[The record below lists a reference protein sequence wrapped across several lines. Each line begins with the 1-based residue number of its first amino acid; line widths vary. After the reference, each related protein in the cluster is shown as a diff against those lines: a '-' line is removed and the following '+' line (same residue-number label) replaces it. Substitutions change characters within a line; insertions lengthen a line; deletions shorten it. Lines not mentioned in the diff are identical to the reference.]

1 VLGPTPPL
9 RRLLVA
15 YGFVAAVR
23 QAHSLPFLMQP
34 PSSEEG
40 DGTRIIQDTVN
51 RRFTGAGPEN
61 FVADFRIVSTES
73 VKPPPQFASSWS
85 TLLEGCV
92 FEEQPWLSPA
102 ELSST
107 SVFLVIAN
115 AADEAQITLLRQL
128 LEWADNFAEA
138 PPIVLMPVR
147 TTQSP
152 TQEEKAAL
160 LQLVEFG
167 IDDVI
172 AGEPCGFALALSVCA
187 SLAKSAARAEK
198 MDRTHSQMTRRV
210 QQKASI
216 EQSIEVALWQ
226 YTPQRLRMAIPPVD
240 RNVETNGPDGLRV
253 SGYRLGRALGG
264 GLSARVFEAEPPPGQ
279 QPAFPGGEVLRVM
292 RKSSVRHVSDLVSLH
307 RSCQVMRM
315 LSTNWRHPNIVNI
328 LGIYHSPTNIY
339 FRMERAGAENL
350 YQRLQARDRSERPLS
365 EPQLRLVATQVASA
379 IDHMHSGPHIC
390 HRDIKPENV
399 VVYSETKDSDIQVK
413 LIDFD
418 FAVQL
423 RGSRCRASCGTFPFV
438 APEVVASDYDGM
450 AADMWSTG
458 VLLLEVACGV
468 RTMEK
473 KLTESGWDPAQ
484 SMDDK
489 PPTEA
494 VQRLAGALSDA
505 AWVRDIVLSDSV
517 PELSTVA
524 EWYAPIVCGL
534 IKITATERFTSN
546 QLVAELT
553 S

>member
-1 VLGPTPPL
+1 M
-9 RRLLVA
+9 
-15 YGFVAAVR
+15 AAERSVQETVR
-23 QAHSLPFLMQP
+23 Q
-34 PSSEEG
+34 
-40 DGTRIIQDTVN
+40 
-51 RRFTGAGPEN
+51 RFAGVRPDN

-73 VKPPPQFASSWS
+73 VDPPPSFASSWS
-85 TLLEGCV
+85 TLAENCV
-92 FEEQPWLSPA
+92 FEDQPWLSPS
-102 ELSST
+102 ELSGT
-107 SVFLVIAN
+107 SVFLVVAN
-115 AADEAQITLLRQL
+115 PADALQVALLRQL
-128 LEWADNFAEA
+128 LDWADNFAEA
-138 PPIVLMPVR
+138 PPIVLLPIR
-147 TTQSP
+147 GDGASSSTIKE
-152 TQEEKAAL
+152 EEKAAL
-160 LQLVEFG
+160 LQLVECG

-172 AGEPCGFALALSVCA
+172 AGEPSGFALALSVCA
-187 SLAKSAARAEK
+187 SLAKSAARSEK
-198 MDRTHSQMTRRV
+198 MDRSHFQMTRRV
-210 QQKASI
+210 QEKASM

-264 GLSARVFEAEPPPGQ
+264 GLSARVFEADPPPGQ

-350 YQRLQARDRSERPLS
+350 YQRLQARDRAERRLS
-365 EPQLRLVATQVASA
+365 EKQLRLVATQVASA

-399 VVYSETKDSDIQVK
+399 VVYSETKDSDITVK

-484 SMDDK
+484 SSDDK

-524 EWYAPIVCGL
+524 SWFAPIVCGL
-534 IKITATERFTSN
+534 IKITAAERFTSN
-546 QLVAELT
+546 QLVVELA